1 MNFKTVL
8 ILLVLCNTLF
18 SYGQVN
24 SADTNT
30 YKSLYKARID
40 LKQGTQNWAKNI
52 ATVVFDETI
61 SENEK
66 VHEFYVSKQE
76 NDLLINSEIP
86 IMSEN
91 ENKEEGSK
99 NCSTLKKTCRS
110 EKCVANTLIEILG
123 DGSRNVL
130 IKYERKM
137 LSVQIYYTY
146 QDCN

>member
-8 ILLVLCNTLF
+8 ILIILCTTPF
-18 SYGQVN
+18 SYGQES
-24 SADTNT
+24 SAGTNT

-40 LKQGTQNWAKNI
+40 LNQGTQNWAKNI
-52 ATVVFDETI
+52 ASVVFDETI

-66 VHEFYVSKQE
+66 VYEFYVSKQE

-86 IMSEN
+86 MMSEN

-99 NCSTLKKTCRS
+99 NCNTLKKTCRS